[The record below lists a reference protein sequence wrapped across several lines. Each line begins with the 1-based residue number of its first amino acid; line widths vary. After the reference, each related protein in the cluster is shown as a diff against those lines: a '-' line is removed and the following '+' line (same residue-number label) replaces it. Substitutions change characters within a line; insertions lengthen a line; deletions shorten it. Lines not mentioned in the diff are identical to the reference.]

1 MGSEKRLRCVAV
13 LWGKLKLNSLL
24 VGGQVIVHHDHDL
37 LVRDAVLV
45 DDLVGMAHIGL
56 GNGRKER
63 GAQTETAAR
72 WFTRGRTERVAVETT
87 VSGGRSQVNR
97 CTSAKSLAP
106 AGEDQ

>member
-1 MGSEKRLRCVAV
+1 MKSVTESVAE

-56 GNGRKER
+56 GNGRKGRGHKLRLLLGGSPGGEPREWPSRQRCQVAER
-63 GAQTETAAR
+63 R
-72 WFTRGRTERVAVETT
+72 
-87 VSGGRSQVNR
+87 
-97 CTSAKSLAP
+97 
-106 AGEDQ
+106 